1 MTDKVLVYQ
10 GDEGLLVEIPV
21 ESVEIDEDT
30 DMIYFNYNIIE
41 GTAPDNIGELLGK
54 YILDL
59 IEKYAKEVIETRTEQ
74 GAIAPFILG
83 VNMRNFVAKNARTY
97 NRSQIFIDRKKASKL
112 EWYLEDEM
120 EPPIYVYKQ
129 TYIGGII
136 YEKTLTSSYATSTC
150 CI

>member
-41 GTAPDNIGELLGK
+41 GTEPDNIGELLGK

-59 IEKYAKEVIETRTEQ
+59 IEKYAKEVIETRTE
-74 GAIAPFILG
+74 
-83 VNMRNFVAKNARTY
+83 
-97 NRSQIFIDRKKASKL
+97 
-112 EWYLEDEM
+112 
-120 EPPIYVYKQ
+120 
-129 TYIGGII
+129 
-136 YEKTLTSSYATSTC
+136 
-150 CI
+150 

>member
-21 ESVEIDEDT
+21 DSVEIDEDT

-59 IEKYAKEVIETRTEQ
+59 IEKYAKEVIETRTE
-74 GAIAPFILG
+74 
-83 VNMRNFVAKNARTY
+83 
-97 NRSQIFIDRKKASKL
+97 
-112 EWYLEDEM
+112 
-120 EPPIYVYKQ
+120 
-129 TYIGGII
+129 
-136 YEKTLTSSYATSTC
+136 
-150 CI
+150 